1 MKDNRLLLLLKKY
14 WVIPAVALIAL
25 AAVFSSVEIY
35 KEEVLNIDPDVKYQ
49 KQKTLYFA
57 AESIDT
63 LNPLISQSEDTYY
76 LSKLIYNSLFEYDE
90 NLSAVPELVD
100 SYTVNTER
108 AYIEMTLKKG
118 VKWHNGKTLKADD
131 VRFTVN
137 AIKAAGSTSPYYA
150 KASKIVAVNVTG
162 TYQCNIYFNNN
173 YNCSLD
179 DLTFPIV
186 PSSQY
191 GNAYQFAKAAD
202 GFKPVGTGMYQYRSY
217 NYLKY
222 LRLNPNEDYFDKEQ
236 KADNKI
242 YVNIIP
248 KRSLAENLMEIDTV
262 TCYLDDS
269 SARRSIVSDKNY
281 RMYDVLSNQVEM
293 IVYNTKSK
301 MLKNKDVRQA
311 VSYGIDREKI
321 LANAYMGDGVLS
333 DTIYYP
339 NYLGVADEGTAYA
352 YDYQKAQQMLLSAG
366 LADRN
371 GDGTL
376 EDMNGDAV
384 TLRIVVNKKNATRT
398 AAARLIEKNL
408 ETIGIRSE
416 VRALTT
422 KAYQAAISA
431 CDFDILL
438 TGYRMEES
446 YDLRSFFDR
455 TNPWGYI
462 NYDLL
467 ASVRE
472 LSRLHTE
479 AEYREAFAAL
489 KTQMLDEMP
498 YYPLCYR
505 YTGLIGVTTF
515 KAEALPMFND
525 IYKNCNTWS
534 WSKVIKPE
542 TQEEEADAEVK
553 SEQN

>member
-14 WVIPAVALIAL
+14 WVILAVAVILL
-25 AAVFSSVEIY
+25 AAVLSSVEIY
-35 KEEVLNIDPDVKYQ
+35 KEEVLNIDPDIKYEAQ
-49 KQKTLYFA
+49 NTLYFA

-63 LNPLISQSEDTYY
+63 LNPLLSQSEDTYY

-90 NLSAVPELVD
+90 NLSAVPELVE

-108 AYIEMTLKKG
+108 ACIELTLKKK
-118 VKWHNGKTLKADD
+118 VKWHDGKTLKADD

-150 KASKIVAVNVTG
+150 KASKIVAVNVSG
-162 TYQCNIYFNNN
+162 TYQCSIYFSNN
-173 YNCSLD
+173 YNCSLS

-186 PSSQY
+186 PSGQY
-191 GNAYQFAKAAD
+191 ANASQFARAKD

-217 NYLKY
+217 NYLKS
-222 LRLNPNEDYFDKEQ
+222 LRLNPNKAYFDKDQ
-236 KADNKI
+236 QAKNKI
-242 YVNIIP
+242 CVNIIP
-248 KRSLAENLMEIDTV
+248 KRSLAENLMEISTV
-262 TCYLDDS
+262 TCYLDDAS
-269 SARRSIVSDKNY
+269 SRRSIVSDKDY
-281 RMYDVLSNQVEM
+281 QMYDVLSNQVEM
-293 IVYNTKSK
+293 AVYNTKSRI
-301 MLKNKDVRQA
+301 LKDKNVRQA
-311 VSYGIDREKI
+311 LSYGIDREKI

-339 NYLGVADEGTAYA
+339 NYLGIADEGTAYT
-352 YDYQKAQQMLLSAG
+352 YDYQKAQQMLLNAG
-366 LADRN
+366 FSDRN
-371 GDGTL
+371 GDGML
-376 EDMNGDAV
+376 EDLNGEDL
-384 TLRIVVNKKNATRT
+384 TLRILVNKKNATRT

-408 ETIGIRSE
+408 ETIGIRAE
-416 VRALTT
+416 VQALST
-422 KAYQAAISA
+422 KAYQASINA

-479 AEYREAFAAL
+479 EEYRQAFAQL
-489 KTQMLDEMP
+489 KEQMLDEMP

-505 YTGLIGVTTF
+505 YMGLIGVTTF
-515 KAEALPMFND
+515 KAERLPMFQD

-542 TQEEEADAEVK
+542 DPEEQPADTEK
-553 SEQN
+553 TKN

>member
-14 WVIPAVALIAL
+14 WVIPVVIFIAL

-35 KEEVLNIDPDVKYQ
+35 KEEVLNIDPDIKYQ
-49 KQKTLYFA
+49 QQKTLYFA
-57 AESIDT
+57 AERIDT
-63 LNPLISQSEDTYY
+63 LNPLVSQSEDTYY

-108 AYIEMTLKKG
+108 ACIEMKLKKG
-118 VKWHNGKTLKADD
+118 VKWHNGKTFKADD

-162 TYQCNIYFNNN
+162 TYRCNIYFNNN

-191 GNAYQFAKAAD
+191 GSAYQFAQARD
-202 GFKPVGTGMYQYRSY
+202 EFKPIGTGMYQYRSY

-222 LRLNPNEDYFDKEQ
+222 LRLNPNKKYFDKEQ
-236 KADNKI
+236 KTQNKI

-248 KRSLAENLMEIDTV
+248 KRSLAENLMEIDAV

-269 SARRSIVSDKNY
+269 SSRRSIVSDKNY
-281 RMYDVLSNQVEM
+281 QMYDVLSNQVEM

-301 MLKNKDVRQA
+301 QLKNKDIRQA
-311 VSYGIDREKI
+311 LSYGIDRQKI
-321 LANAYMGDGVLS
+321 LANAYMSDGVLS

-339 NYLGVADEGTAYA
+339 NYLGVADEQTTYA

-371 GDGTL
+371 GDGSL
-376 EDMNGDAV
+376 EDMNGDAL
-384 TLRIVVNKKNATRT
+384 TLRILVNKKNATRT

-408 ETIGIRSE
+408 ETIGIHSE

-422 KAYQAAISA
+422 KEYQAAIRA

-438 TGYRMEES
+438 TGYQMEES

-455 TNPWGYI
+455 TNPWGYL

-467 ASVRE
+467 TSVRE

-479 AEYREAFAAL
+479 QEYREAFTEL
-489 KTQMLDEMP
+489 KTKMLDEMP

-534 WSKVIKPE
+534 WSKIIQSETPE
-542 TQEEEADAEVK
+542 EDTTDVQK
-553 SEQN
+553 SK

>member
-1 MKDNRLLLLLKKY
+1 MKDNRLLLFLKKY
-14 WVIPAVALIAL
+14 WVIPAVILIVL

-100 SYTVNTER
+100 SYKVNTDR

-118 VKWHNGKTLKADD
+118 IKWHNGKTLKADD

-162 TYQCNIYFNNN
+162 TYQCSIYFNNN

-191 GNAYQFAKAAD
+191 GNAYQFAKAKD

-236 KADNKI
+236 RAKNKI

-269 SARRSIVSDKNY
+269 SSRRSIVSDKNY
-281 RMYDVLSNQVEM
+281 QMYDVLSNQVEM

-301 MLKNKDVRQA
+301 VLKDKDVRQA

-366 LADRN
+366 LTDRN

-422 KAYQAAISA
+422 KEYQAAIRA
-431 CDFDILL
+431 RDFDILL

-462 NYDLL
+462 DYDLL

-479 AEYREAFAAL
+479 TEYREAFAAL

-534 WSKVIKPE
+534 WSKIVQPDTTE
-542 TQEEEADAEVK
+542 EDPAAAQE